1 MGKKI
6 SVSDEQIVE
15 AAKNSL
21 SGAAAAVKLGIKYD
35 TFRVHAKRLGVFN
48 PNPSGKGITKP
59 INDDRKFVLQDIL
72 EGKHPQYST
81 GKLKR
86 RMIEGNL
93 LKNNNIKHYILSD
106 DLELNMYVDDK
117 NVIHNSWGKL
127 SKKYPDLMKS
137 LHTSHEGHKIVFNTI
152 KDVLNNPNKII

>member
-1 MGKKI
+1 MSKRI
-6 SVSDEQIVE
+6 NVSDEQIVE
-15 AAKNSL
+15 ASKNSL

-35 TFRVHAKRLGVFN
+35 TFRVHAKRLNVFN

-93 LKNNNIKHYILSD
+93 LKNICS
-106 DLELNMYVDDK
+106 EC
-117 NVIHNSWGKL
+117 NVSEWNEKKLVMQLDHIDGNSHN
-127 SKKYPDLMKS
+127 
-137 LHTSHEGHKIVFNTI
+137 HR
-152 KDVLNNPNKII
+152 LNNLRMLCPNCHSQTDTYCGKNKTK

>member
-1 MGKKI
+1 MGKRI
-6 SVSDEQIVE
+6 NVSDEQIVD

-48 PNPSGKGITKP
+48 PNPSGKGITKS
-59 INDDRKFVLQDIL
+59 INDDRKFVLQNIL

-86 RMIEGNL
+86 RMIEDNL
-93 LKNNNIKHYILSD
+93 LKNICS
-106 DLELNMYVDDK
+106 EC
-117 NVIHNSWGKL
+117 NVSEWNEKKLVMQLDHIDGNSRN
-127 SKKYPDLMKS
+127 
-137 LHTSHEGHKIVFNTI
+137 HR
-152 KDVLNNPNKII
+152 LNNLRMLCPNCHSQTDTYCGKNKTKQNKAAVTELV

>member
-1 MGKKI
+1 MGKRIK
-6 SVSDEQIVE
+6 VSDEQIVE

-59 INDDRKFVLQDIL
+59 INDDRKFILQDIL

-81 GKLKR
+81 GKLKK
-86 RMIEGNL
+86 RMIEHNL
-93 LKNNNIKHYILSD
+93 LKNICSECDVSEWNGKKLVMHLDHIDGNS
-106 DLELNMYVDDK
+106 
-117 NVIHNSWGKL
+117 HN
-127 SKKYPDLMKS
+127 
-137 LHTSHEGHKIVFNTI
+137 HK
-152 KDVLNNPNKII
+152 LNNLRMLCPNCHSQTDTYCGKNKIK